1 MFSATLICRALIVL
15 LVWDF
20 FVMMKIQAS
29 KHTLCSDQG
38 KMSFVSA
45 DIKWLQQRL
54 SLVDIASIIHI
65 KHTAATDHYP

>member
-1 MFSATLICRALIVL
+1 
-15 LVWDF
+15 
-20 FVMMKIQAS
+20 MMKIQAS